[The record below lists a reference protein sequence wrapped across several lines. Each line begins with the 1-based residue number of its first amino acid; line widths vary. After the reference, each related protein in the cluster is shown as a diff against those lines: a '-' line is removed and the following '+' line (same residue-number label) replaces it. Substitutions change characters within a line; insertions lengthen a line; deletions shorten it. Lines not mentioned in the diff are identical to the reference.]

1 LYVLT
6 NQAFAYALGY
16 TLNLRLASALTREY
30 NAGFFG
36 FGLPELFFFG
46 FFGALGA
53 ITYPNV

>member
-36 FGLPELFFFG
+36 FGLPELFF
-46 FFGALGA
+46 LVLTA